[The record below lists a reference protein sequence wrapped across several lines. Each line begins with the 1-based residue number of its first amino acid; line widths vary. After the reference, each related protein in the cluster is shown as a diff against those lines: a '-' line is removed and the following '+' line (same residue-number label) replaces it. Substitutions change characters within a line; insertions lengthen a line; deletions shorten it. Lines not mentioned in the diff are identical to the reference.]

1 MSKLDIAKF
10 LMAAFNMVKR
20 GDIKTLDDL
29 FKFAKQQFGQV
40 DPSLKNQ
47 IEDTFKK
54 GQAAAITEK
63 RTKDISKR
71 EKEEIEANKK
81 FEETKKVLQEQMDI
95 LNDRTRD
102 ISRGDPTGEKKEGIK
117 TLLQAVKKDMEELER
132 LDDRNK
138 EITKDLQDAITGQLF
153 KRPEGSKDKAK
164 PFQTPGMPFQREN
177 PDYRIPG
184 GSRYAEGN
192 LRTAIRK
199 FLETEIN
206 AGRLTVTD
214 KDKVRVMK
222 YSPFTEDD
230 PIDVFRRYYGETALD
245 SADKMASK
253 LEMGESFSDYERI
266 FRENMPEL
274 KIKTEGAGQYD
285 QSIAD
290 AEAAL
295 KQGAE
300 DKKNLEILEDFDVEG
315 RKKNNM
321 GGINRASFA
330 EGKIKLAVFL
340 AGKGKNLTDE
350 IRKAV
355 DNIFPSG
362 DRKVDA
368 DMALDD
374 MYENL
379 GINRDVVDMKDDMKA
394 YGEAYDLLSTQR
406 ASRGGLDDIRDAR
419 LIDDMY
425 RTAGPRSLD
434 EDKMYLAEF
443 IADDAGK
450 VLDDLPA
457 SEQKIFID
465 RAERALIKNVKKYQ
479 DLPPPG
485 SRGGPDDI
493 AAPFSDEKV
502 ELPEGVDPRDTIL
515 PTGNIKRTFKGVEVK
530 DPTFDLTMPYDN
542 DAEKLAEIKM
552 SNEAYDMEKARGTE
566 PTGSLISKRLKTMR
580 IADEIKPGLFENLTD
595 TQTEIIEKYGD
606 LVDMDLLKNIVLDP
620 DPNNQAAALAT
631 LEEAMVLMKKGIG
644 PDEAVDIL
652 KKGSR
657 TKQAEGGL
665 SYLMGM

>member
-1 MSKLDIAKF
+1 MSKTNIPKF

-20 GDIKTLDDL
+20 GDIKNIDDL
-29 FKFAKQQFGQV
+29 FKFAKQEFGEITS
-40 DPSLKNQ
+40 SLKSQ

-54 GQAAAITEK
+54 GKAAAITEE
-63 RTKDISKR
+63 RTKDIG
-71 EKEEIEANKK
+71 
-81 FEETKKVLQEQMDI
+81 M
-95 LNDRTRD
+95 
-102 ISRGDPTGEKKEGIK
+102 GDPTGEGLSQFKKNI
-117 TLLQAVKKDMEELER
+117 DELRKQLKELDK

-138 EITKDLQDAITGQLF
+138 DITKDLEDALTGQIF
-153 KRPEGSKDKAK
+153 KRPMGSTDATK
-164 PFQTPGMPFQREN
+164 PFKTPGMPFQRKN
-177 PDYRIPG
+177 PNYRLPG
-184 GSRYAEGN
+184 GSMYAEGN

-199 FLETEIN
+199 FLETEIK
-206 AGRLTVTD
+206 AGRLTVNDRD
-214 KDKVRVMK
+214 KKRVMD
-222 YSPFTEDD
+222 YSPFSEDD

-253 LEMGESFSDYERI
+253 LEKGESFSDYERI

-300 DKKNLEILEDFDVEG
+300 DKKNLEKLEEFDVEG

-330 EGKIKLAVFL
+330 TGKIKLAVFL

-368 DMALDD
+368 DMALDN
-374 MYENL
+374 MYEEL
-379 GINRDVVDMKDDMKA
+379 GINRDVVDMRDDMKA

-406 ASRGGLDDIRDAR
+406 ASRGGLNDIRDAR

-425 RTAGPRSLD
+425 KTAGPRSLD

-457 SEQKIFID
+457 SEQKVFID

-502 ELPEGVDPRDTIL
+502 ELPKGVRPEDTIL
-515 PTGNIKRTFKGVEVK
+515 
-530 DPTFDLTMPYDN
+530 
-542 DAEKLAEIKM
+542 
-552 SNEAYDMEKARGTE
+552 

-595 TQTEIIEKYGD
+595 TQTEIIDKYGD

-631 LEEAMVLMKKGIG
+631 LEEAMVLMKKGVG
-644 PDEAVDIL
+644 PDEAIDIL

>member
-1 MSKLDIAKF
+1 MSIKNRAEVLKF
-10 LMAAFNMVKR
+10 LTSAFNMVKR
-20 GDIKTLDDL
+20 GDIKNFDDII
-29 FKFAKQQFGQV
+29 KFAKQQFG
-40 DPSLKNQ
+40 DLDSGFIKE
-47 IEDTFKK
+47 IKDTFNK
-54 GQAAAITEK
+54 GKAAAITEK
-63 RTKDISKR
+63 RTKDMS
-71 EKEEIEANKK
+71 
-81 FEETKKVLQEQMDI
+81 M
-95 LNDRTRD
+95 
-102 ISRGDPTGEKKEGIK
+102 GDPTGEGLSQFKKNI
-117 TLLQAVKKDMEELER
+117 DELRKQLKELDK

-138 EITKDLQDAITGQLF
+138 DITKDFEDALTGQLF
-153 KRPEGSKDKAK
+153 KRPMGSTDKAK
-164 PFQTPGMPFQREN
+164 PFKTPGMPFQREN
-177 PDYRIPG
+177 PNYRLPG
-184 GSRYAEGN
+184 GSMYAEGN

-199 FLETEIN
+199 FLETEIK
-206 AGRLTVTD
+206 AGRLTVNDRD
-214 KDKVRVMK
+214 KKRVMD
-222 YSPFTEDD
+222 YSPFSEDD

-253 LEMGESFSDYERI
+253 LEKGESFSDYERI

-315 RKKNNM
+315 RTKNNM

-330 EGKIKLAVFL
+330 TGKIKLAVFL

-368 DMALDD
+368 DMALDN
-374 MYENL
+374 MYEEL
-379 GINRDVVDMKDDMKA
+379 GIDRDVVDMKDDMKA
-394 YGEAYDLLSTQR
+394 YGEAYDLL
-406 ASRGGLDDIRDAR
+406 G
-419 LIDDMY
+419 
-425 RTAGPRSLD
+425 
-434 EDKMYLAEF
+434 
-443 IADDAGK
+443 
-450 VLDDLPA
+450 V
-457 SEQKIFID
+457 
-465 RAERALIKNVKKYQ
+465 
-479 DLPPPG
+479 PPG

-493 AAPFSDEKV
+493 AAPFSSEKV
-502 ELPEGVDPRDTIL
+502 ELPEGVKAEDTIL
-515 PTGNIKRTFKGVEVK
+515 
-530 DPTFDLTMPYDN
+530 
-542 DAEKLAEIKM
+542 
-552 SNEAYDMEKARGTE
+552 

-595 TQTEIIEKYGD
+595 TQTEIIDKYGD

-631 LEEAMVLMKKGIG
+631 LEEAMVLMKKGVG
-644 PDEAVDIL
+644 PDEAIDIL

>member
-10 LMAAFNMVKR
+10 LMAAFNMVKN

-29 FKFAKQQFGQV
+29 FKFAKQEFGQV

-63 RTKDISKR
+63 RTKDMS
-71 EKEEIEANKK
+71 
-81 FEETKKVLQEQMDI
+81 M
-95 LNDRTRD
+95 
-102 ISRGDPTGEKKEGIK
+102 GDPTGEGLSQFRKNIEELKK
-117 TLLQAVKKDMEELER
+117 QMEELNK

-138 EITKDLQDAITGQLF
+138 DLTKDMQDALTGQLF
-153 KRPEGSKDKAK
+153 KRPMGSTDKAK
-164 PFQTPGMPFQREN
+164 PFKTPGMPFQKDN
-177 PDYRIPG
+177 PNYRLPG
-184 GSRYAEGN
+184 GSMYAEGN

-199 FLETEIN
+199 FLETEIK
-206 AGRLTVTD
+206 AGRLKVNDRD
-214 KDKVRVMK
+214 KKRVMD
-222 YSPFTEDD
+222 YSPFSEDD
-230 PIDVFRRYYGETALD
+230 PIDVFRRYYGEAALD

-266 FRENMPEL
+266 FRENVGEL

-285 QSIAD
+285 KSIAD

-315 RKKNNM
+315 RAKNYM
-321 GGINRASFA
+321 GGINRANFA
-330 EGKIKLAVFL
+330 EGKIKLAKFL
-340 AGKGKNLTDE
+340 ADKGKDLTDE

-379 GINRDVVDMKDDMKA
+379 GINRDAVDMKDDMNA
-394 YGEAYDLLSTQR
+394 YGEAYDLLSV
-406 ASRGGLDDIRDAR
+406 
-419 LIDDMY
+419 
-425 RTAGPRSLD
+425 PR
-434 EDKMYLAEF
+434 
-443 IADDAGK
+443 
-450 VLDDLPA
+450 
-457 SEQKIFID
+457 
-465 RAERALIKNVKKYQ
+465 
-479 DLPPPG
+479 G

-493 AAPFSDEKV
+493 AAPFSSEKV
-502 ELPEGVDPRDTIL
+502 ELPEGVKAEDTIL
-515 PTGNIKRTFKGVEVK
+515 PTGN
-530 DPTFDLTMPYDN
+530 
-542 DAEKLAEIKM
+542 
-552 SNEAYDMEKARGTE
+552 
-566 PTGSLISKRLKTMR
+566 LISSKLKTMT
-580 IADEIKPGLFENLTD
+580 IAEDIQPGLFENLTD
-595 TQTEIIEKYGD
+595 KQTEIIEKYGD
-606 LVDMDLLKNIVLDP
+606 LVDRDLLKNIVLDP

-631 LEEAMVLMKKGIG
+631 LEEAKILMDKGMGTDQII
-644 PDEAVDIL
+644 DTL
-652 KKGSR
+652 RKGSR

>member
-1 MSKLDIAKF
+1 MSIKNRAEVLKF
-10 LMAAFNMVKR
+10 LTSAFNMVKR
-20 GDIKTLDDL
+20 GDIKNFDDIV
-29 FKFAKQQFGQV
+29 KFAKQQFG
-40 DPSLKNQ
+40 DLDSGFIKE
-47 IEDTFKK
+47 IKDTFNK
-54 GQAAAITEK
+54 GKAAAITEK
-63 RTKDISKR
+63 ITKDMS
-71 EKEEIEANKK
+71 
-81 FEETKKVLQEQMDI
+81 M
-95 LNDRTRD
+95 
-102 ISRGDPTGEKKEGIK
+102 GDPTGEGISQFKKNI
-117 TLLQAVKKDMEELER
+117 EELRKQLKELDK

-138 EITKDLQDAITGQLF
+138 DITKDLEDALTGQIF

-206 AGRLTVTD
+206 EGRLTVNDRD
-214 KDKVRVMK
+214 KKRVMD
-222 YSPFTEDD
+222 YSPFSEDD

-266 FRENMPEL
+266 FRENVGEL

-295 KQGAE
+295 KQRGE

-315 RKKNNM
+315 RTKNNM
-321 GGINRASFA
+321 GGIISSRVGYRDA
-330 EGKIKLAVFL
+330 GRVIRLAQL
-340 AGKGKNLTDE
+340 LKSKGKDLTE
-350 IRKAV
+350 ELRKAV

-362 DRKVDA
+362 DRKIDA
-368 DMALDD
+368 DMALDN
-374 MYENL
+374 MYEEL
-379 GINRDVVDMKDDMKA
+379 GIDRDMVDMKDDMKA
-394 YGEAYDLLSTQR
+394 YGEAYDLLSV
-406 ASRGGLDDIRDAR
+406 
-419 LIDDMY
+419 
-425 RTAGPRSLD
+425 PR
-434 EDKMYLAEF
+434 
-443 IADDAGK
+443 
-450 VLDDLPA
+450 
-457 SEQKIFID
+457 
-465 RAERALIKNVKKYQ
+465 
-479 DLPPPG
+479 G

-493 AAPFSDEKV
+493 AAPVQSAEDTLKEMIKKEKK
-502 ELPEGVDPRDTIL
+502 EDIESLKDLDIRDTI
-515 PTGNIKRTFKGVEVK
+515 I
-530 DPTFDLTMPYDN
+530 
-542 DAEKLAEIKM
+542 
-552 SNEAYDMEKARGTE
+552 
-566 PTGSLISKRLKTMR
+566 PTGSLISSKLKTMR

-631 LEEAMVLMKKGIG
+631 LEEAMVLMKKGVG
-644 PDEAVDIL
+644 PDEAIDIL

>member
-1 MSKLDIAKF
+1 MASRVEVLKF
-10 LMAAFNMVKR
+10 LASAFNMVKK
-20 GDIKTLDDL
+20 GDIKSLQDL
-29 FKFAKQQFGQV
+29 FNFAKQQFGQV
-40 DPSLKNQ
+40 DDKLSKQ
-47 IEDTFKK
+47 IIDTFEK
-54 GQAAAITEK
+54 GKVAAVTEK
-63 RTKDISKR
+63 RTKD
-71 EKEEIEANKK
+71 
-81 FEETKKVLQEQMDI
+81 MM
-95 LNDRTRD
+95 
-102 ISRGDPTGEKKEGIK
+102 RGDVTGEKQEGLATLMKE
-117 TLLQAVKKDMEELER
+117 LDQNLKDLKDLDKQQKNINEELM
-132 LDDRNK
+132 
-138 EITKDLQDAITGQLF
+138 DAMMGFRKPT
-153 KRPEGSKDKAK
+153 GSKDKAK
-164 PFQTPGMPFQREN
+164 PFQTPGMPFKKEN
-177 PDYRIPG
+177 PGYRTLG
-184 GSRYAEGN
+184 GSMYAEGN

-199 FLETEIN
+199 FLETEIK
-206 AGRLTVTD
+206 AGKLTVNDRD
-214 KDKVRVMK
+214 KKRVMD
-222 YSPFTEDD
+222 YSPFSEDD

-253 LEMGESFSDYERI
+253 LEKGESFSDYERI

-300 DKKNLEILEDFDVEG
+300 DKKNLEKLEEFDVEG

-330 EGKIKLAVFL
+330 TGKIKLAVFL

-368 DMALDD
+368 DMALDN
-374 MYENL
+374 MYEEL
-379 GINRDVVDMKDDMKA
+379 GINRDVVDMRDDMKA

-406 ASRGGLDDIRDAR
+406 ASRGGLNDIRDAR

-425 RTAGPRSLD
+425 KTAGPRSLD

-457 SEQKIFID
+457 SEQKVFID

-502 ELPEGVDPRDTIL
+502 ELPKGVRPEDTIL
-515 PTGNIKRTFKGVEVK
+515 
-530 DPTFDLTMPYDN
+530 
-542 DAEKLAEIKM
+542 
-552 SNEAYDMEKARGTE
+552 

-595 TQTEIIEKYGD
+595 TQTEIIDKYGD

-631 LEEAMVLMKKGIG
+631 LEEAMVLMKKGVG
-644 PDEAVDIL
+644 PDEAIDIL

>member
-1 MSKLDIAKF
+1 MSIKNRAEVLKF
-10 LMAAFNMVKR
+10 LASAFNMVKK
-20 GDIKTLDDL
+20 GDIKNFDDIV
-29 FKFAKQQFGQV
+29 KFAKKQFG
-40 DPSLKNQ
+40 DLDSGFIEEIKN
-47 IEDTFKK
+47 TFKK

-63 RTKDISKR
+63 RTKDISK
-71 EKEEIEANKK
+71 
-81 FEETKKVLQEQMDI
+81 
-95 LNDRTRD
+95 
-102 ISRGDPTGEKKEGIK
+102 GDPTGEKQEGIK
-117 TLLQAVKKDMEELER
+117 TLLETIKEDMAELER
-132 LDDRNK
+132 LDTRNK
-138 EITKDLQDAITGQLF
+138 DITKDIQDALTGQIF

-164 PFQTPGMPFQREN
+164 PFQTPGMPFQKEN

-206 AGRLTVTD
+206 AGRLTVND
-214 KDKVRVMK
+214 KDKRRVMK

-230 PIDVFRRYYGETALD
+230 PIDVFRRYYGEAALD

-295 KQGAE
+295 KQRGE

-315 RKKNNM
+315 RTKNNM

-330 EGKIKLAVFL
+330 KGKIKLAQFL
-340 AGKGKNLTDE
+340 AGKGKDLTDE

-362 DRKVDA
+362 DRKIDA
-368 DMALDD
+368 DKALDD
-374 MYENL
+374 MYEEL
-379 GINRDVVDMKDDMKA
+379 GINRDAVDMKDDMKA
-394 YGEAYDLLSTQR
+394 YGEAYDLLS
-406 ASRGGLDDIRDAR
+406 
-419 LIDDMY
+419 
-425 RTAGPRSLD
+425 
-434 EDKMYLAEF
+434 
-443 IADDAGK
+443 
-450 VLDDLPA
+450 V
-457 SEQKIFID
+457 
-465 RAERALIKNVKKYQ
+465 
-479 DLPPPG
+479 PPG

-493 AAPFSDEKV
+493 AAPFSSEKV
-502 ELPEGVDPRDTIL
+502 ELPEGVKAEDTIL
-515 PTGNIKRTFKGVEVK
+515 PTGN
-530 DPTFDLTMPYDN
+530 
-542 DAEKLAEIKM
+542 
-552 SNEAYDMEKARGTE
+552 
-566 PTGSLISKRLKTMR
+566 LISSKLKTMR

-595 TQTEIIEKYGD
+595 RQTEIIEKYGELID
-606 LVDMDLLKNIVLDP
+606 KDLLKNIVLDP

-631 LEEAMVLMKKGIG
+631 LEEAMVLMKKGVG
-644 PDEAVDIL
+644 PDEAIDIL

-657 TKQAEGGL
+657 TEQAEGGL

>member
-10 LMAAFNMVKR
+10 LMSAFNMVKR
-20 GDIKTLDDL
+20 GDIKNIDDL
-29 FKFAKQQFGQV
+29 FKFAKQEFGEITS
-40 DPSLKNQ
+40 SLKSQ

-81 FEETKKVLQEQMDI
+81 FEETKSFLQEQMDI
-95 LNDRTRD
+95 LNERTKD
-102 ISRGDPTGEKKEGIK
+102 ISRGDPTGEKKQGIK
-117 TLLQAVKKDMEELER
+117 TLLETIKEDMAELER

-138 EITKDLQDAITGQLF
+138 EITKDLQDALTGQLF
-153 KRPEGSKDKAK
+153 KRPEGSKDATK
-164 PFQTPGMPFQREN
+164 PFQTPGMPFQKEN

-199 FLETEIN
+199 FLETEIK
-206 AGRLTVTD
+206 AGRLTVNDRD
-214 KDKVRVMK
+214 KKRVMD

-295 KQGAE
+295 KQRGE

-330 EGKIKLAVFL
+330 TGKIKLAVFL
-340 AGKGKNLTDE
+340 AGKGKNLADE

-368 DMALDD
+368 DKALDD
-374 MYENL
+374 MYEEL
-379 GINRDVVDMKDDMKA
+379 GINRDAVDMKDDMKA
-394 YGEAYDLLSTQR
+394 YGEAYDLLS
-406 ASRGGLDDIRDAR
+406 
-419 LIDDMY
+419 
-425 RTAGPRSLD
+425 
-434 EDKMYLAEF
+434 
-443 IADDAGK
+443 
-450 VLDDLPA
+450 V
-457 SEQKIFID
+457 
-465 RAERALIKNVKKYQ
+465 
-479 DLPPPG
+479 PPG

-493 AAPFSDEKV
+493 AAPFSSEKV
-502 ELPEGVDPRDTIL
+502 ELPEGVKPEDTIL

-530 DPTFDLTMPYDN
+530 DPTFDLPMPYDN

-566 PTGSLISKRLKTMR
+566 PTGILISKRLKTMR

-631 LEEAMVLMKKGIG
+631 LEEAMVLMKKGVG

>member
-1 MSKLDIAKF
+1 
-10 LMAAFNMVKR
+10 MA
-20 GDIKTLDDL
+20 
-29 FKFAKQQFGQV
+29 
-40 DPSLKNQ
+40 
-47 IEDTFKK
+47 
-54 GQAAAITEK
+54 
-63 RTKDISKR
+63 
-71 EKEEIEANKK
+71 
-81 FEETKKVLQEQMDI
+81 
-95 LNDRTRD
+95 
-102 ISRGDPTGEKKEGIK
+102 
-117 TLLQAVKKDMEELER
+117 
-132 LDDRNK
+132 
-138 EITKDLQDAITGQLF
+138 
-153 KRPEGSKDKAK
+153 
-164 PFQTPGMPFQREN
+164 
-177 PDYRIPG
+177 
-184 GSRYAEGN
+184 
-192 LRTAIRK
+192 
-199 FLETEIN
+199 
-206 AGRLTVTD
+206 
-214 KDKVRVMK
+214 
-222 YSPFTEDD
+222 
-230 PIDVFRRYYGETALD
+230 
-245 SADKMASK
+245 
-253 LEMGESFSDYERI
+253 
-266 FRENMPEL
+266 
-274 KIKTEGAGQYD
+274 
-285 QSIAD
+285 
-290 AEAAL
+290 
-295 KQGAE
+295 
-300 DKKNLEILEDFDVEG
+300 

-502 ELPEGVDPRDTIL
+502 DLPEGVKAEDTIL
-515 PTGNIKRTFKGVEVK
+515 PTGN
-530 DPTFDLTMPYDN
+530 
-542 DAEKLAEIKM
+542 
-552 SNEAYDMEKARGTE
+552 
-566 PTGSLISKRLKTMR
+566 LISKQLKTMR
-580 IADEIKPGLFENLTD
+580 LSEDIQPGLFEKLSD
-595 TQTEIIEKYGD
+595 KQREIIETYGD
-606 LVDMDLLKNIVLDP
+606 LVDRELLKNIVLDP

-631 LEEAMVLMKKGIG
+631 LDEVKTLMDKGMSTDEIMNVLQNT
-644 PDEAVDIL
+644 P
-652 KKGSR
+652 R
-657 TKQAEGGL
+657 RKQAEGGL

>member
-1 MSKLDIAKF
+1 MSKTNIPKF

-20 GDIKTLDDL
+20 GDIKSVDDL
-29 FKFAKQQFGQV
+29 FKFAKQEFGEITS
-40 DPSLKNQ
+40 SLKSQ

-54 GQAAAITEK
+54 GKAAAITEE
-63 RTKDISKR
+63 RTKDIG
-71 EKEEIEANKK
+71 
-81 FEETKKVLQEQMDI
+81 M
-95 LNDRTRD
+95 
-102 ISRGDPTGEKKEGIK
+102 GDPTGEGLSQFKKNI
-117 TLLQAVKKDMEELER
+117 DELRKQLKEIDK

-138 EITKDLQDAITGQLF
+138 DITKDLQDALTGQLF
-153 KRPEGSKDKAK
+153 KRPMGSTDKAK
-164 PFQTPGMPFQREN
+164 PFKTPGMPFQKEN
-177 PDYRIPG
+177 PNYRLPG
-184 GSRYAEGN
+184 GSMYAEGN

-199 FLETEIN
+199 FLETEIK
-206 AGRLTVTD
+206 AGKLTVNDRD
-214 KDKVRVMK
+214 KKRVMD
-222 YSPFTEDD
+222 YSPFSEDD

-253 LEMGESFSDYERI
+253 LEKGESFSDYERI

-300 DKKNLEILEDFDVEG
+300 DKKNLEKLEEFDVEG

-330 EGKIKLAVFL
+330 TGKIKLAVFL

-368 DMALDD
+368 DMALDN
-374 MYENL
+374 MYEEL
-379 GINRDVVDMKDDMKA
+379 GINRDVVDMRDDMKA

-406 ASRGGLDDIRDAR
+406 ASRGGLNDIRDAR

-425 RTAGPRSLD
+425 KTAGPRSLD

-457 SEQKIFID
+457 SEQKVFID

-502 ELPEGVDPRDTIL
+502 ELPKGVRPEDTIL
-515 PTGNIKRTFKGVEVK
+515 
-530 DPTFDLTMPYDN
+530 
-542 DAEKLAEIKM
+542 
-552 SNEAYDMEKARGTE
+552 

-595 TQTEIIEKYGD
+595 TQTEIIDKYGD

-631 LEEAMVLMKKGIG
+631 LEEAMVLMKKGVG
-644 PDEAVDIL
+644 PDEAIDIL

>member
-29 FKFAKQQFGQV
+29 FKFAKQEFGQV

-63 RTKDISKR
+63 RTKDMS
-71 EKEEIEANKK
+71 
-81 FEETKKVLQEQMDI
+81 M
-95 LNDRTRD
+95 
-102 ISRGDPTGEKKEGIK
+102 GDPTGEGLSQFKKNI
-117 TLLQAVKKDMEELER
+117 EELKKQLKELDK

-138 EITKDLQDAITGQLF
+138 DLTKDMQDALTGQLF
-153 KRPEGSKDKAK
+153 KRPMGSTDKAK
-164 PFQTPGMPFQREN
+164 PFKTPGMPFQREN
-177 PDYRIPG
+177 PNYRLPG
-184 GSRYAEGN
+184 GSMYAEGN

-214 KDKVRVMK
+214 KDKVRVME
-222 YSPFTEDD
+222 YSPFSEDD
-230 PIDVFRRYYGETALD
+230 PIDVFRRYYGEAALD

-253 LEMGESFSDYERI
+253 LQMGESFSDYERI

-315 RKKNNM
+315 RTKNNM
-321 GGINRASFA
+321 GGIISSRVGYRDA
-330 EGKIKLAVFL
+330 GRVIRLAQL
-340 AGKGKNLTDE
+340 LKSKGKDLTE
-350 IRKAV
+350 ELRKAV

-368 DMALDD
+368 DMALEN
-374 MYENL
+374 MYEEL
-379 GINRDVVDMKDDMKA
+379 GIDRDMVDMKDDMKA
-394 YGEAYDLLSTQR
+394 YGEAYDLLS
-406 ASRGGLDDIRDAR
+406 
-419 LIDDMY
+419 M
-425 RTAGPRSLD
+425 PR
-434 EDKMYLAEF
+434 
-443 IADDAGK
+443 
-450 VLDDLPA
+450 
-457 SEQKIFID
+457 
-465 RAERALIKNVKKYQ
+465 
-479 DLPPPG
+479 G

-493 AAPFSDEKV
+493 AAPFSSEKV
-502 ELPEGVDPRDTIL
+502 ELPEGVKAEDTIL
-515 PTGNIKRTFKGVEVK
+515 PTGN
-530 DPTFDLTMPYDN
+530 
-542 DAEKLAEIKM
+542 
-552 SNEAYDMEKARGTE
+552 
-566 PTGSLISKRLKTMR
+566 LISSKLKTMR
-580 IADEIKPGLFENLTD
+580 IAEDIQPGLFENLTD
-595 TQTEIIEKYGD
+595 RQTEIIEKYGELID
-606 LVDMDLLKNIVLDP
+606 RDLLKNIVLDP

-631 LEEAMVLMKKGIG
+631 LEEAMVLMKKGVG
-644 PDEAVDIL
+644 PDEAIDIL

-657 TKQAEGGL
+657 TEQAEGGL

>member
-10 LMAAFNMVKR
+10 LMAAFNMVKN
-20 GDIKTLDDL
+20 GDIKTIDEL

-81 FEETKKVLQEQMDI
+81 FEETKSFLQEQMDI

-132 LDDRNK
+132 LDTRDK
-138 EITKDLQDAITGQLF
+138 EITKDLQDALTGQLF
-153 KRPEGSKDKAK
+153 KRPMGSTDATK
-164 PFQTPGMPFQREN
+164 PFKTPGMPFQREN
-177 PDYRIPG
+177 PNYRLPG
-184 GSRYAEGN
+184 GSMYAEGN

-199 FLETEIN
+199 FLETEITE
-206 AGRLTVTD
+206 GRLKVND
-214 KDKVRVMK
+214 RDKVRVME
-222 YSPFTEDD
+222 YSPFSEDD

-253 LEMGESFSDYERI
+253 LQMGESFSDYERI

-315 RKKNNM
+315 RTKNNM
-321 GGINRASFA
+321 GGIISSRVGYRDA
-330 EGKIKLAVFL
+330 GRVIRLAQL
-340 AGKGKNLTDE
+340 LKSKGKDLTE
-350 IRKAV
+350 ELRKAV

-368 DMALDD
+368 DMALDN
-374 MYENL
+374 MYEEL
-379 GINRDVVDMKDDMKA
+379 GIDRDMVDMKDDMKA
-394 YGEAYDLLSTQR
+394 YGEAYDLLSV
-406 ASRGGLDDIRDAR
+406 
-419 LIDDMY
+419 
-425 RTAGPRSLD
+425 PR
-434 EDKMYLAEF
+434 
-443 IADDAGK
+443 
-450 VLDDLPA
+450 
-457 SEQKIFID
+457 
-465 RAERALIKNVKKYQ
+465 
-479 DLPPPG
+479 G

-493 AAPFSDEKV
+493 AAPFSSEKV
-502 ELPEGVDPRDTIL
+502 ELPEGVKAEDTIL
-515 PTGNIKRTFKGVEVK
+515 PTGN
-530 DPTFDLTMPYDN
+530 
-542 DAEKLAEIKM
+542 
-552 SNEAYDMEKARGTE
+552 
-566 PTGSLISKRLKTMR
+566 LISKKLKTMR

-595 TQTEIIEKYGD
+595 KQREIIEKYGD

-631 LEEAMVLMKKGIG
+631 LEEAMVLMKKGVG
-644 PDEAVDIL
+644 PDEAIDIL

>member
-10 LMAAFNMVKR
+10 LMSAFNMVKR
-20 GDIKTLDDL
+20 GDIKNIDDL
-29 FKFAKQQFGQV
+29 FKFAKQEFGEITS
-40 DPSLKNQ
+40 SLKSQ

-81 FEETKKVLQEQMDI
+81 FEETKSFLQEQMDI
-95 LNDRTRD
+95 LNERTKD
-102 ISRGDPTGEKKEGIK
+102 ISRGDPTGEKKQGIK
-117 TLLQAVKKDMEELER
+117 TLLETIKEDMAELER
-132 LDDRNK
+132 LDTRDK
-138 EITKDLQDAITGQLF
+138 EITKDLEDALTGQIF

-164 PFQTPGMPFQREN
+164 PFQTPGMPFQKEN

-206 AGRLTVTD
+206 AGRLIVND
-214 KDKVRVMK
+214 KDKRRVMK

-295 KQGAE
+295 KQRGE

-330 EGKIKLAVFL
+330 TGKIKLAVFL

-362 DRKVDA
+362 DRKIDA
-368 DMALDD
+368 DKALDD
-374 MYENL
+374 MYEEL
-379 GINRDVVDMKDDMKA
+379 GINRDAVDMKDDMKA
-394 YGEAYDLLSTQR
+394 YGEAYDLLS
-406 ASRGGLDDIRDAR
+406 
-419 LIDDMY
+419 
-425 RTAGPRSLD
+425 
-434 EDKMYLAEF
+434 
-443 IADDAGK
+443 
-450 VLDDLPA
+450 V
-457 SEQKIFID
+457 
-465 RAERALIKNVKKYQ
+465 
-479 DLPPPG
+479 PPG

-493 AAPFSDEKV
+493 AAPFSSEKV
-502 ELPEGVDPRDTIL
+502 ELPEGVKPEDTIL

-566 PTGSLISKRLKTMR
+566 PTGILISKRLKTMR
-580 IADEIKPGLFENLTD
+580 IADEIQPGLFENLTD

-631 LEEAMVLMKKGIG
+631 LEEAMVLMKKGVG

>member
-1 MSKLDIAKF
+1 MSKTNIPKF
-10 LMAAFNMVKR
+10 LMSAFNMVKR
-20 GDIKTLDDL
+20 GDIKNIDDL
-29 FKFAKQQFGQV
+29 FKFAKQEFGEITS
-40 DPSLKNQ
+40 SLKSQ

-54 GQAAAITEK
+54 GKAAAITEE
-63 RTKDISKR
+63 RTKDIG
-71 EKEEIEANKK
+71 
-81 FEETKKVLQEQMDI
+81 M
-95 LNDRTRD
+95 
-102 ISRGDPTGEKKEGIK
+102 GDPTGEGLSQFKKNI
-117 TLLQAVKKDMEELER
+117 DELRKQLKELDK

-138 EITKDLQDAITGQLF
+138 DITKDLQDALTGQLF
-153 KRPEGSKDKAK
+153 KRPMGSTDKAK
-164 PFQTPGMPFQREN
+164 PFKTPGMPFQKEN
-177 PDYRIPG
+177 PNYRLPG
-184 GSRYAEGN
+184 GSMYAEGN

-206 AGRLTVTD
+206 EGRLTVTD
-214 KDKVRVMK
+214 KDKVRVME

-253 LEMGESFSDYERI
+253 LEKGESFSDYERI

-300 DKKNLEILEDFDVEG
+300 DKKNLEKLEEFDVEG

-330 EGKIKLAVFL
+330 TGKIKLAVFL

-368 DMALDD
+368 DMALDN
-374 MYENL
+374 MYEEL
-379 GINRDVVDMKDDMKA
+379 GINRDVVDMRDDMKA

-406 ASRGGLDDIRDAR
+406 ASRGGLNDIRDAR

-425 RTAGPRSLD
+425 KTAGPRSLD

-457 SEQKIFID
+457 SEQKVFID

-502 ELPEGVDPRDTIL
+502 ELPKGVRPEDTIL
-515 PTGNIKRTFKGVEVK
+515 
-530 DPTFDLTMPYDN
+530 
-542 DAEKLAEIKM
+542 
-552 SNEAYDMEKARGTE
+552 

-595 TQTEIIEKYGD
+595 TQTEIIDKYGD

-631 LEEAMVLMKKGIG
+631 LEEAMVLMKKGVG
-644 PDEAVDIL
+644 PDEAIDIL

>member
-10 LMAAFNMVKR
+10 LMAAFNMVKN

-29 FKFAKQQFGQV
+29 FKFAKQEFGQV

-63 RTKDISKR
+63 RTKDIG
-71 EKEEIEANKK
+71 
-81 FEETKKVLQEQMDI
+81 M
-95 LNDRTRD
+95 
-102 ISRGDPTGEKKEGIK
+102 GDPTGEGLSQFRKNIEELKK
-117 TLLQAVKKDMEELER
+117 QMEELNK

-138 EITKDLQDAITGQLF
+138 DLAKDMQDALTGQLF
-153 KRPEGSKDKAK
+153 KRPMGSTDATK
-164 PFQTPGMPFQREN
+164 PFKTPGMPFQKEN
-177 PDYRIPG
+177 PNYRLPG
-184 GSRYAEGN
+184 GSMYAEGN

-199 FLETEIN
+199 FLETEIK
-206 AGRLTVTD
+206 AGRLIVNDRD
-214 KDKVRVMK
+214 KQRVMD
-222 YSPFTEDD
+222 YSPFSEDD
-230 PIDVFRRYYGETALD
+230 PIDVFRRYYGEAALD

-285 QSIAD
+285 KSIAD

-315 RKKNNM
+315 RTKNYM
-321 GGINRASFA
+321 GGINRVNFA
-330 EGKIKLAVFL
+330 EGKIKLAKFL
-340 AGKGKNLTDE
+340 ADKGKDLTDE

-379 GINRDVVDMKDDMKA
+379 GINRDAVDMKDDMKA
-394 YGEAYDLLSTQR
+394 YGEAYDLL
-406 ASRGGLDDIRDAR
+406 G
-419 LIDDMY
+419 
-425 RTAGPRSLD
+425 
-434 EDKMYLAEF
+434 
-443 IADDAGK
+443 
-450 VLDDLPA
+450 V
-457 SEQKIFID
+457 
-465 RAERALIKNVKKYQ
+465 
-479 DLPPPG
+479 PPG

-493 AAPFSDEKV
+493 AAPFSSEKV
-502 ELPEGVDPRDTIL
+502 ELPEGVKAEDTIL
-515 PTGNIKRTFKGVEVK
+515 PTGN
-530 DPTFDLTMPYDN
+530 
-542 DAEKLAEIKM
+542 
-552 SNEAYDMEKARGTE
+552 
-566 PTGSLISKRLKTMR
+566 LISSKLKTMR
-580 IADEIKPGLFENLTD
+580 IAEDIQPGLFENLTD
-595 TQTEIIEKYGD
+595 RQTEIIEKYGELID
-606 LVDMDLLKNIVLDP
+606 RDLLKNIVLDP

-644 PDEAVDIL
+644 PDEAIDIL

-657 TKQAEGGL
+657 TEQAEGGL

>member
-1 MSKLDIAKF
+1 MSKTKIPKF
-10 LMAAFNMVKR
+10 LMSAFNMVKR
-20 GDIKTLDDL
+20 GDIKNIDDL
-29 FKFAKQQFGQV
+29 FKFAKQEFGEITS
-40 DPSLKNQ
+40 SLKNQ

-63 RTKDISKR
+63 RTKD
-71 EKEEIEANKK
+71 
-81 FEETKKVLQEQMDI
+81 M
-95 LNDRTRD
+95 
-102 ISRGDPTGEKKEGIK
+102 SRGDPTGEGLSQFRKNIEELKK
-117 TLLQAVKKDMEELER
+117 QMEELDK

-138 EITKDLQDAITGQLF
+138 DITKDLQDALTGQIF
-153 KRPEGSKDKAK
+153 KRPMGSTDATK
-164 PFQTPGMPFQREN
+164 PFKTPGMPFQREN
-177 PDYRIPG
+177 PNYRLPG
-184 GSRYAEGN
+184 GSMYAEGN

-206 AGRLTVTD
+206 EGRLTVTD
-214 KDKVRVMK
+214 KDKVRVME
-222 YSPFTEDD
+222 YSPFSEDD

-253 LEMGESFSDYERI
+253 LQMGESFSDYERI

-330 EGKIKLAVFL
+330 SGKIKLAVFL

-379 GINRDVVDMKDDMKA
+379 GINRDAVDMKDDMNA
-394 YGEAYDLLSTQR
+394 YGEAYDLLSV
-406 ASRGGLDDIRDAR
+406 
-419 LIDDMY
+419 
-425 RTAGPRSLD
+425 PR
-434 EDKMYLAEF
+434 
-443 IADDAGK
+443 
-450 VLDDLPA
+450 
-457 SEQKIFID
+457 
-465 RAERALIKNVKKYQ
+465 
-479 DLPPPG
+479 G

-493 AAPFSDEKV
+493 AAPFSSEKV
-502 ELPEGVDPRDTIL
+502 ELPEGVKAEDTIL
-515 PTGNIKRTFKGVEVK
+515 PTGN
-530 DPTFDLTMPYDN
+530 
-542 DAEKLAEIKM
+542 
-552 SNEAYDMEKARGTE
+552 
-566 PTGSLISKRLKTMR
+566 LIRSKLKTME
-580 IADEIKPGLFENLTD
+580 IAEDIQPGLFENLTD
-595 TQTEIIEKYGD
+595 KQREIIEKYGD
-606 LVDMDLLKNIVLDP
+606 LVDRDLLKNIVLDP

-631 LEEAMVLMKKGIG
+631 LEEAKILMDKGMG
-644 PDEAVDIL
+644 TDEIIDTL
-652 KKGSR
+652 RKGSR
-657 TKQAEGGL
+657 TEQAEGGL